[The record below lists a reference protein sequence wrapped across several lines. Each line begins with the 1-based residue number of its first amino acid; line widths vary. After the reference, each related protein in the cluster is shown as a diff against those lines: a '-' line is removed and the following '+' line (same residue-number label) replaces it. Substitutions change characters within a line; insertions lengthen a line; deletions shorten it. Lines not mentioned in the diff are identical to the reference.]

1 MDNVEE
7 VKQKIDIVD
16 VIKEYVMLKK
26 AGRNYKGLCPFHGE
40 KSPSFMVNPE
50 LQIYKCFGCNEGG
63 DVFTFL
69 QKIEGLEF
77 GEVLQDLAKR
87 AGVTLATYKP
97 SVIET
102 AKERLIEMHSLAARY
117 YHYLLTAHPMGK
129 PGLDYLHSRGITD
142 ELIAKFNLGF
152 APDGWDFLTKFLL
165 KKQFFLAEIQR
176 GGLAVENKSYD
187 RFRNR
192 IMFPL
197 NNHRGQPVGFAGR
210 IMPGSDTPMGKYI
223 NSPETEIYHKSEML
237 YGLDLTRSEI
247 KQAGSAVIV
256 EGELDAIASWHAG
269 VKNVVAIKGTALTAR
284 HVELLRRL
292 CDRIVLGLD
301 ADLAGN
307 AAARRGIVLAEQ
319 AGLFVESVDWEGLSA
334 KDVADVV
341 MGQLANWPEMVN
353 KAMSIYSFYIDS
365 AIKKFGLTT
374 EGKSRV
380 AKDVLPFLE
389 VVGDD
394 VRKDEYL
401 KELARK
407 TDIGLDTLRKQLE
420 KTQATLP
427 VDRQSAKQKATLDRR
442 ELLEEHLLSLA
453 LQSHRLPEL
462 FILEKLFKSGFW
474 IKVIDQLKIN
484 PDVASLPSELKSRV
498 QELYL
503 TDIEADN
510 KEWDKSIKR
519 LEEIEVRDQIS
530 ALRADDNQLRSLTRR
545 LGELTREI

>member
-16 VIKEYVMLKK
+16 VIGEYVPLKK

-87 AGVTLATYKP
+87 AGVTLDTYKP
-97 SVIET
+97 T
-102 AKERLIEMHSLAARY
+102 AAESSKDRLMQMHSLAARY
-117 YHYLLTAHPMGK
+117 YHYLLTAHAMGK
-129 PGLDYLHSRGITD
+129 LGLEYLYSRGITD

-152 APDGWDFLTKFLL
+152 APDGWDFLTKFLI
-165 KKQFFLAEIQR
+165 KKQFSLSEIQR
-176 GGLAVENKSYD
+176 GGLAVESKSYD

-223 NSPETEIYHKSEML
+223 NTPETEIYHKSEML

-247 KQAGSAVIV
+247 KHSSSAVIV

-292 CDRIVLGLD
+292 CDKVVLALD

-307 AAARRGIVLAEQ
+307 AAARRGIVMAEQ
-319 AGLFVESVDWEGLSA
+319 AGLYVESVNWGELEA

-341 MGQLANWPEMVN
+341 MGKLADWPKMVQG
-353 KAMSIYSFYIDS
+353 AMSIYSFYIDS
-365 AIKKFGLTT
+365 AIKRFGLST

-407 TDIGLDTLRKQLE
+407 TDINLDTLRKQLGN
-420 KTQATLP
+420 TAQAAPT
-427 VDRQSAKQKATLDRR
+427 DKQTAKLKATQDRR

-453 LQSHRLPEL
+453 LQEGRLPEL
-462 FILEKLFKSGFW
+462 FELGKLFRSVFW
-474 IKVIDQLKIN
+474 LKVIDHLKIN
-484 PDVASLPSELKSRV
+484 PDVGSLPPELKSRV

-503 TDIEADN
+503 TDIEADI
-510 KEWDKSIKR
+510 KEWDKSLKR
-519 LEEIEVRDQIS
+519 LEEIEVREQIS
-530 ALRADDNQLRSLTRR
+530 LMKTDDNQLRKLTRR

>member
-7 VKQKIDIVD
+7 VKQKIDIVE
-16 VIKEYVMLKK
+16 VIGEYVPLKK

-87 AGVTLATYKP
+87 AGVTLDTYKP
-97 SVIET
+97 T
-102 AKERLIEMHSLAARY
+102 AAESSKDRLMQMHSLAARY
-117 YHYLLTAHPMGK
+117 YHYLLTAHAMGK
-129 PGLDYLHSRGITD
+129 LGLEYLYSRGITD

-152 APDGWDFLTKFLL
+152 APDGWDFLTKFLI
-165 KKQFFLAEIQR
+165 KKQFSLSEIQR
-176 GGLAVENKSYD
+176 GGLAVESKSYD

-223 NSPETEIYHKSEML
+223 NTPETEIYHKSEML

-247 KQAGSAVIV
+247 KHSSSAVIV

-292 CDRIVLGLD
+292 CDKVVLALD

-307 AAARRGIVLAEQ
+307 AAARRGIVMAEQ
-319 AGLFVESVDWEGLSA
+319 AGLYVESVNWGELEA

-341 MGQLANWPEMVN
+341 MGKLADWPKMVQG
-353 KAMSIYSFYIDS
+353 AMSIYSFYIDS
-365 AIKKFGLTT
+365 AIKRFGLST

-407 TDIGLDTLRKQLE
+407 TDINLDTLRKQLGN
-420 KTQATLP
+420 TAQAAPT
-427 VDRQSAKQKATLDRR
+427 DKQTAKLKATQDRR

-453 LQSHRLPEL
+453 LQEGRLPEL
-462 FILEKLFKSGFW
+462 FELGKLFRSVFW
-474 IKVIDQLKIN
+474 LKVIDHLKIN
-484 PDVASLPSELKSRV
+484 PDVGSLPPELKSRV

-503 TDIEADN
+503 TDIEADI
-510 KEWDKSIKR
+510 KEWDKSLKR
-519 LEEIEVRDQIS
+519 LEEIEVREQIS
-530 ALRADDNQLRSLTRR
+530 LMKTDDNQLRKLTRR